1 KRPDLSV
8 VGEEARLIAIAFL
21 KELLG
26 HALDKLGELDEPAG
40 IEGVTEHLE
49 PRAVGE
55 AVEGDGAIGV
65 FDAAFHP
72 GGDAFFEPGGERV
85 LEDDLGVLMPPL
97 VGDDG
102 ERIAVAAFVDIK
114 EDGGAAHAVPAAAEI
129 EVERSAIL

>member
-1 KRPDLSV
+1 GILQDLLERGAVAAVFAFVEKIYKRPDLSV

-40 IEGVTEHLE
+40 VEGVTEHLE

-72 GGDAFFEPGGERV
+72 GGDAFF
-85 LEDDLGVLMPPL
+85 
-97 VGDDG
+97 
-102 ERIAVAAFVDIK
+102 
-114 EDGGAAHAVPAAAEI
+114 
-129 EVERSAIL
+129 